1 MAEYRCWLTYIA
13 RSVDNQF
20 GHLED
25 AQKKDEEEL
34 KHLRQQLELTDG
46 WVKCL
51 EDALKA
57 TKEKVEEVDKMQQ
70 ELDAL
75 RLGETAWAER
85 EKVLSGEVERL
96 KVELDDFRMTAEREK
111 NEALEEVAEEN
122 ERGFA
127 RVRAGSSSNSGS
139 VSRLGYFRG
148 RFLQRYHRWSSRQR
162 VIGLVACLCF
172 VYSVVFTL
180 LILFCLTCT
189 PCCTIDFEMVYLTHE
204 FNQIFVG
211 TKCPVRY
218 VSPVSKRTYT
228 LDLFSCRQ
236 KEQAK

>member
-1 MAEYRCWLTYIA
+1 MIDTFLVAKADDEKVKAVGHRGTCRAMEEYRCWLTYIA

-111 NEALEEVAEEN
+111 NEALEEAAEEN
-122 ERGFA
+122 ERGF
-127 RVRAGSSSNSGS
+127 
-139 VSRLGYFRG
+139 
-148 RFLQRYHRWSSRQR
+148 
-162 VIGLVACLCF
+162 
-172 VYSVVFTL
+172 
-180 LILFCLTCT
+180 
-189 PCCTIDFEMVYLTHE
+189 
-204 FNQIFVG
+204 
-211 TKCPVRY
+211 
-218 VSPVSKRTYT
+218 
-228 LDLFSCRQ
+228 
-236 KEQAK
+236 EQALAQIRVLYPDLDIFEASSYKDIIDGRLIDA